1 MDVKGRFIGEP
12 IEVDPATMVPTAL
25 PGGGPACPGRFR
37 WRGRTYHVAR
47 VLEQGRR
54 LSHEGYVRQ
63 HRFRVETTDGM
74 VAVIACDRRVKRRV
88 NPWQLL
94 AIEKPSP
101 DEA

>member
-1 MDVKGRFIGEP
+1 
-12 IEVDPATMVPTAL
+12 MVPTGLA
-25 PGGGPACPGRFR
+25 GGGPACPGHFR